1 MTLKLQNY
9 EKTKAW
15 IFMKFETQVHQ
26 ILIDLRMNF
35 HEDLCTEICTV
46 GKNARAGVYVKAK
59 YHQKE
64 IKTQQKKP

>member
-1 MTLKLQNY
+1 
-9 EKTKAW
+9 
-15 IFMKFETQVHQ
+15 MKFETQVHQ

-35 HEDLCTEICTV
+35 HEDLCTETCTV